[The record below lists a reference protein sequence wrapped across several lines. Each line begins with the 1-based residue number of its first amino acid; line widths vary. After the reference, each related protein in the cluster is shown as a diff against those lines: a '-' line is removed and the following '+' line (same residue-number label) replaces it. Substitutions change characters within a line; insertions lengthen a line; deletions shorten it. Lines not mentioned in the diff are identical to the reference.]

1 MVVDGPATE
10 PDARRGGGQHD
21 KNEERDPPGT
31 VAAPPAPRCDRRQNI
46 QRHGPML
53 SPSSVVLETATPRM
67 AAVRTTAELREGF
80 QAFFEERGHLR
91 RPSASLIPR
100 ADDRS
105 TLYTSAG
112 MQPQMPYF
120 LGREAPPAPMTTTC
134 QKVFRTPD
142 IDEVGL
148 DTFHLTFFEMLG
160 NFSFGQYFKEGA
172 IEYATE
178 FIQQHL
184 KLDWDRVWVSVHA
197 GDPGLKLGPD
207 EEAIGL
213 WERIGMPAERIV
225 PLPSSENFWSVGG
238 PGPCGPDS
246 EMYWDWGEA
255 TGCGNDDCLP
265 GCTRCERFLEFGNLV
280 FMSYELH
287 PDGTLTD
294 LPSKNIDTGWGL
306 ERVARVVQD
315 VASVYDTDG
324 YQLIMDWV
332 AGQSGVAYGS
342 SQEATKA
349 HRVLADHGRG
359 MTFIAAEGV
368 SPSNEG
374 RGYVL
379 RRIVRRAVQHGLRIG
394 MQSPFLP
401 GLTDVVIEQM
411 GPAYP
416 ELVEHRDELHRVLA
430 AEEERFGETL
440 ERGMAIFEEAAAK
453 GEITGDD
460 AFDLQ
465 ATYGFPI
472 ELTQELARE
481 SGLGVND
488 EEYTRLMEE
497 HREIS
502 RQSGTARYEPRF
514 TGAPRTE
521 FVGYERFDLRT
532 AITAYADL
540 GDGLFQVKLAES
552 PFYPAGGGQVTD
564 AGWIEKEN
572 GSRADLV
579 EALRLE
585 NDQELVFQGSGFAEG
600 ERVRAVVPWGVRYP
614 TMANHTA
621 THVLHEVLREVLGEH
636 VKQAGSAVRPDKLRF
651 DFTHSSPLTSDERA
665 EVERRVNER
674 VFANLPVRI
683 FETPLSEARK
693 LGAMMLFGE
702 KYGDV
707 VRVVDIDGW
716 SVELCG
722 GTHVRS
728 TAEIGPFAVLSESS
742 VGAGSRRIEAVTA
755 GEAFALLH
763 ERAREADALRGELE
777 RVRKEARRPKQD
789 EQAEIVSQDKEGDV
803 LLVEV
808 KSLKG
813 GPLRDFSDR
822 IRQQEKAT
830 GAIVASVDDGRA
842 FLVVNFDESLVARGL
857 DAVQVVRELGK
868 HIGGG
873 GGGKPTLA
881 EAGGKNPDGI
891 ADALAAAK
899 ELVTG

>member
-1 MVVDGPATE
+1 
-10 PDARRGGGQHD
+10 
-21 KNEERDPPGT
+21 
-31 VAAPPAPRCDRRQNI
+31 
-46 QRHGPML
+46 
-53 SPSSVVLETATPRM
+53 M

-80 QAFFEERGHLR
+80 QAFFEEKGHLR

-105 TLYTSAG
+105 TLLISAG

-120 LGREAPPAPMTTTC
+120 LGLEAPPAPLTTIC
-134 QKVFRTPD
+134 QKVFRTVD
-142 IDEVGL
+142 IDTVGL

-178 FIQQHL
+178 FIQERL

-213 WERIGMPAERIV
+213 WERIGMPSERIV

-246 EMYWDWGEA
+246 EMYWDWGEE
-255 TGCGNDDCLP
+255 TSCGNDDCLP

-332 AGQSGVAYGS
+332 AEQSGTAYGS
-342 SQEATKA
+342 SQDATKA

-368 SPSNEG
+368 APSNEG

-379 RRIVRRAVQHGLRIG
+379 RRIVRRAAQHGLRIG
-394 MQSPFLP
+394 MKPPFLP
-401 GLTDVVIEQM
+401 GLADVVIEQM
-411 GPAYP
+411 GHAYP
-416 ELVEHRDELHRVLA
+416 EVVEHREEIHRVLA
-430 AEEERFGETL
+430 AEEERFGITL
-440 ERGMAIFEEAAAK
+440 ERGMEIFEEAAAK
-453 GEITGDD
+453 GEITGED
-460 AFDLQ
+460 AFLLK
-465 ATYGFPI
+465 ATYGFPE
-472 ELTQELARE
+472 ELTRELARE
-481 SGLGVND
+481 RGLAVN
-488 EEYTRLMEE
+488 EEEFTRLMAE
-497 HREIS
+497 HQEIS
-502 RQSGTARYEPRF
+502 RQAGTERYEPRF
-514 TGAPRTE
+514 PGAPRTE
-521 FVGYERFDLRT
+521 FVGYEQVDVRT
-532 AITAYADL
+532 AITAFADL
-540 GDGLFQVKLAES
+540 GGGFFQAKLADS

-564 AGWIEKEN
+564 AGWIEKED
-572 GSRADLV
+572 GTRADLV

-585 NDQELVFQGSGFAEG
+585 NDQELVFEGSGFAEG
-600 ERVRAVVPWGVRYP
+600 DRVRAVVPWGVRYP

-621 THVLHEVLREVLGEH
+621 THLLHKVLQEVLGDH
-636 VKQAGSAVRPDKLRF
+636 VRQAGSAVRPDKLRF
-651 DFTHSSPLTSDERA
+651 DFTHPAALTAEERA
-665 EVERRVNER
+665 DVESKVNER
-674 VFANLPVRI
+674 VWANLPVRI
-683 FETPLSEARK
+683 FETPLGEASK
-693 LGAMMLFGE
+693 LGATMLFGE

-707 VRVVDIDGW
+707 VRVVDIGSW
-716 SVELCG
+716 SIELCG

-728 TAEIGPFAVLSESS
+728 TAEIGPFALVSESS

-763 ERAREADALRGELE
+763 ERAREADALRSELE
-777 RVRKEARRPKQD
+777 RLRKEAKRPGAQQEAD
-789 EQAEIVSQDKEGDV
+789 FTIVDREGDV
-803 LLVEV
+803 ILVEAKAV
-808 KSLKG
+808 KG
-813 GPLRDFSDR
+813 GPLRDLSDR
-822 IRQQEKAT
+822 LRQQEKAD
-830 GAIVASVDDGRA
+830 GAIVASRDDGA
-842 FLVVNFDESLVARGL
+842 VFLVVNFDESLVARGL

-899 ELVTG
+899 ELVAP